1 MLLRK
6 AGYLA
11 ITIGLVLVA
20 FDVITRLL
28 WLWMAK

>member
-11 ITIGLVLVA
+11 ITIGSVLVK
-20 FDVITRLL
+20 FDVITKLL
-28 WLWMAK
+28 WMWLSK

>member
-11 ITIGLVLVA
+11 ITMCLVLVA